1 MNQVKTLAR
10 KTSVKAF
17 SQTKEATPKDAV
29 DLSMQHL
36 GIGIDT
42 ARYGH
47 HASFLREDKQP
58 ACPPLTIMES
68 RVGYDQL
75 RKRLDQLHQRFPNAH
90 LHLRIDAAGQY
101 AANLERFVR
110 SLTHLP
116 LTVSVGEPKR
126 NKDYHRAHSPKRKS
140 DSTESHAMARYA
152 VVERPEASHGKPA
165 AFAALRRVASRL
177 EGQTKQ
183 STRLVNQLH
192 ETLSGSFPELATLIS
207 DLTAGWVLQLLEKYP
222 TSQRIA
228 AARLGSLEKVPFIPE
243 GMAEKLQNAAKTS
256 VGTLDGD
263 VAEALITE
271 LVSEMRHSLRQ
282 ARRSCAAKVTIS
294 FVVSSGNVPSVPQ
307 QPMAGTRQFELSIC
321 VA

>member
-1 MNQVKTLAR
+1 MLRPRPRDHNFRLAEGLRRRLAHLRCTVKRWESSRIMNQVKTLSR
-10 KTSVKAF
+10 KDSLKAH
-17 SQTKEATPKDAV
+17 SPKGDATLKDTV
-29 DLSMQHL
+29 DVAMQHL

-68 RVGYDQL
+68 RVGYDL
-75 RKRLDQLHQRFPNAH
+75 LKKKLEQLHQRFPNAH

-110 SLTHLP
+110 SLDHLP

-152 VVERPEASHGKPA
+152 VVERPVASHGKPA

-183 STRLVNQLH
+183 STRLINQLH
-192 ETLSGSFPELATLIS
+192 ETLSASFPELAS
-207 DLTAGWVLQLLEKYP
+207 VCP
-222 TSQRIA
+222 T
-228 AARLGSLEKVPFIPE
+228 
-243 GMAEKLQNAAKTS
+243 T
-256 VGTLDGD
+256 
-263 VAEALITE
+263 
-271 LVSEMRHSLRQ
+271 
-282 ARRSCAAKVTIS
+282 
-294 FVVSSGNVPSVPQ
+294 
-307 QPMAGTRQFELSIC
+307 
-321 VA
+321 